1 MRGQLT
7 LRLLVP
13 TLFVHPFQL
22 FHKVAKLFLLQYEVN
37 FGRALNNTIQHHKE
51 RMATMAST
59 YKKDGGHSGPP
70 PRKKVKTS
78 ELPLASATRAAIE
91 GLAHTYKKKGTYD
104 ELRTKIW
111 QELEKG
117 VCISKSFRRAFAP
130 RDFWG

>member
-1 MRGQLT
+1 
-7 LRLLVP
+7 
-13 TLFVHPFQL
+13 
-22 FHKVAKLFLLQYEVN
+22 
-37 FGRALNNTIQHHKE
+37 
-51 RMATMAST
+51 MASG
-59 YKKDGGHSGPP
+59 YKKDGGPP

-117 VCISKSFRRAFAP
+117 VCIETISKFYLRHEIS
-130 RDFWG
+130 

>member
-1 MRGQLT
+1 
-7 LRLLVP
+7 
-13 TLFVHPFQL
+13 
-22 FHKVAKLFLLQYEVN
+22 
-37 FGRALNNTIQHHKE
+37 
-51 RMATMAST
+51 MATMAST

-117 VCISKSFRRAFAP
+117 VCISNYFNVPLRREISGNRNGLFGTIV
-130 RDFWG
+130 RMLITSGHCRISRTNSRVHY